1 MLKRNAVVREGGMS
15 DLGGGDV
22 LRSRATFADLDPV
35 DARMMVKTRIGQP
48 DFVLLDVRTPGEH
61 ELMHIDGDIN
71 VDYHSPDFYRELLRL
86 PRDRTYLVYCSTG
99 ARSGRTVEL
108 MRELDFNSAQNLA
121 GGINAWLECGFKVE
135 EGDFL

>member
-1 MLKRNAVVREGGMS
+1 MS
-15 DLGGGDV
+15 DVSNGDL

-35 DARMMVKTRIGQP
+35 DARMLIKTRLGQD

-61 ELMHIDGDIN
+61 ELMHIPGDIN
-71 VDYHSPDFYRELLRL
+71 VDYHSPDFYRALLKL
-86 PRDRTYLVYCSTG
+86 PRDKDYVVYCRSG

-135 EGDFL
+135 EGEFE